1 MISAGDANISNDTR
15 DLGDFDEAGALDYD
29 EVAWTI
35 FAPIYLPIAARTI
48 EVCGI
53 REGICIEAG
62 SGPAYLAIEMARLTQ
77 MAVYALDV
85 SPYMSPIAWR
95 NVENAGMIGRVTP
108 VVGDVKRMPF
118 PDSFADLV
126 ISRGSMFAW
135 KDLGASFA
143 EILRVLK
150 PAGSAYLGVGL
161 GPTPLREKISEQM
174 RRRNSERGRK
184 DWPGKMKLDEEAV
197 RDDLKRAGVASYR
210 ATRDDTGFWLY
221 FTK

>member
-1 MISAGDANISNDTR
+1 MISAGDANISDDTR
-15 DLGDFDEAGALDYD
+15 DFGDFDEAGALDYD
-29 EVAWTI
+29 EVARTI
-35 FAPIYLPIAARTI
+35 FAPIYPPIAARTI

-62 SGPAYLAIEMARLTQ
+62 SGPAYLAIEMARQTQ

-118 PDSFADLV
+118 PDNFADLV

-135 KDLGASFA
+135 KDLGTSFA

-150 PAGSAYLGVGL
+150 PVGSAYLGVGL
-161 GPTPLREKISEQM
+161 GPTPLGEKVSEQL
-174 RRRNSERGRK
+174 RSRNIGRGKK

-197 RDDLKRAGVASYR
+197 QDDLKRAGIVNYS
-210 ATRDDTGFWLY
+210 ATHDDAGYWLY
-221 FTK
+221 FKK